1 MGKLVGIGSGGA
13 DKAASKAASAQL
25 EQAKAETERM
35 RQQAEQEKRDLA
47 EQVASKRMAR
57 ARGGNRLLLSES
69 RLNPEEGIDETLG
82 A

>member
-1 MGKLVGIGSGGA
+1 MGGLVGGGDSGA
-13 DKAASKAASAQL
+13 SRAAAAQL
-25 EQAKAETERM
+25 EQSKAETERM

-47 EQVASKRMAR
+47 EQMAGKRMAR
-57 ARGGNRLLLSES
+57 ARGGNRMLLSES

>member
-1 MGKLVGIGSGGA
+1 MGGLVGGG
-13 DKAASKAASAQL
+13 DKGASKAAAAQL

-47 EQVASKRMAR
+47 EQMAGKRMAR
-57 ARGGNRLLLSES
+57 ARGGNRMLLSET
-69 RLNPEEGIDETLG
+69 RLNPEQGIDETLG

>member
-1 MGKLVGIGSGGA
+1 MGGLVGGGGG
-13 DKAASKAASAQL
+13 DKGASRAAAAQL

-47 EQVASKRMAR
+47 EQMAGKRMAR
-57 ARGGNRLLLSES
+57 ARGGNRMLLSES

>member
-1 MGKLVGIGSGGA
+1 MGGLVGGGDGGA
-13 DKAASKAASAQL
+13 SRAAAAQL

-47 EQVASKRMAR
+47 EQMAGKRMAR

>member
-1 MGKLVGIGSGGA
+1 MGGLVGGGDSG
-13 DKAASKAASAQL
+13 SKAARAQL
-25 EQAKAETERM
+25 EQSKAETERM

-47 EQVASKRMAR
+47 EQMAGKRMAR
-57 ARGGNRLLLSES
+57 ARGGNRMLLSES